1 MKLKRFTAQN
11 MSAALKAVKAELGDD
26 AVILSTRKIKGN
38 DGKPTLE
45 VTAAIEQIAPAKA
58 DAPKEDRRISGPR
71 TEEVRTAT
79 TGTTT
84 ADFDLEPANNGEGTL
99 ADQLMAHGVTSAIAQ
114 KLQKA
119 VKALMETGFSEE
131 DGLEM
136 VLSKLINF
144 RTPGELLEAG
154 KPFVL
159 VGSTGAGKTTTL
171 AKIAVT
177 ERMHGRKVALVTMD
191 TYKIGGVEQLDIY
204 ADALKES
211 LHVVKSGQTL
221 GQTLEKIKGYDL
233 ILVDSAG
240 VNPYERTRMADIAKQ
255 LDAVDATVALMLP
268 SNLNAAEMTA
278 LPKAFG
284 ALKPKHLL
292 FSKMD
297 ETSFLGGMVNTA
309 IESGLPLCFATD
321 GQRVP
326 QDLLQLDAKTMSRRL
341 LMAPTLPWDL
351 TDETTH

>member
-1 MKLKRFTAQN
+1 MKLKRFTAPTMNEAIQ
-11 MSAALKAVKAELGDD
+11 AIKADLGEE
-26 AVILSTRKIKGN
+26 AVILSTRKVKGSN
-38 DGKPTLE
+38 GKPALE
-45 VTAAIEQIAPAKA
+45 VTAAVEQLAA
-58 DAPKEDRRISGPR
+58 APKAS
-71 TEEVRTAT
+71 TAKPSA
-79 TGTTT
+79 TTT
-84 ADFDLEPANNGEGTL
+84 ADIELEPVSKLDTSNGEL
-99 ADQLMAHGVTSAIAQ
+99 AEKLMAHGITPALAQ
-114 KLQKA
+114 RLQKA
-119 VKALMETGFSEE
+119 VSALADSGFSEE
-131 DGLEM
+131 DSLEM
-136 VLSKLINF
+136 VLNKLITF
-144 RTPGELLEAG
+144 KAPSELLESG

-211 LHVVKSGQTL
+211 LHVVKSGTTL
-221 GQTLEKIKGYDL
+221 ADALQKIKGYDL

-255 LDAVDATVALMLP
+255 LSEVDATIALMLP
-268 SNLNAAEMTA
+268 SNLNAAEMVA

-284 ALKPKHLL
+284 ALKPQHLV

-326 QDLLQLDAKTMSRRL
+326 QDLLQLDAKTLSRRL
-341 LMAPTLPWDL
+341 LMAPTLPWDM
-351 TDETTH
+351 TEETTH

>member
-1 MKLKRFTAQN
+1 MKLKRFTAPTMNEAIQ
-11 MSAALKAVKAELGDD
+11 AIKAELGDD
-26 AVILSTRKIKGN
+26 AVILSTRKVKGAN
-38 DGKPTLE
+38 GKPTLE
-45 VTAAIEQIAPAKA
+45 VTAAVEQLAAAPAQ
-58 DAPKEDRRISGPR
+58 EERRTAAPR
-71 TEEVRTAT
+71 TTEPRPH
-79 TGTTT
+79 TT
-84 ADFDLEPANNGEGTL
+84 ADIDLEPALTATPL
-99 ADQLMAHGVTSAIAQ
+99 ADKLIAHGVALTIAQ

-119 VKALMETGFSEE
+119 VKALQETGFSEE

-136 VLSKLINF
+136 VLSKLIQFN
-144 RTPGELLEAG
+144 TPTELLEAG

-211 LHVVKSGQTL
+211 LHIVKSGSTL
-221 GQTLEKIKGYDL
+221 AETLAKIKGYDL

-240 VNPYERTRMADIAKQ
+240 VNPYERTRMADIAKH
-255 LDAVDATVALMLP
+255 LTEVDATIALMLP
-268 SNLNAAEMTA
+268 SNLNAAEMVA

-326 QDLLQLDAKTMSRRL
+326 QDLLQLDAQTLSRRL
-341 LMAPTLPWDL
+341 LMPPTLPWDL
-351 TDETTH
+351 TNETLN

>member
-1 MKLKRFTAQN
+1 MKLKRFTAPTMN
-11 MSAALKAVKAELGDD
+11 EALQAIKADLGDD
-26 AVILSTRKIKGN
+26 AVILSTRKVKGAN
-38 DGKPTLE
+38 GKPTLE
-45 VTAAIEQIAPAKA
+45 VTAAIEQIAA
-58 DAPKEDRRISGPR
+58 APSEERRTSGPR
-71 TEEVRTAT
+71 TDEPRLQ
-79 TGTTT
+79 TT
-84 ADFDLEPANNGEGTL
+84 ADLDLEPRENTDAEQGEL
-99 ADQLMAHGVTSAIAQ
+99 ADKLMAHGVTPAIAQ

-136 VLSKLINF
+136 VLSKLIKF
-144 RTPGELLEAG
+144 ATPTDILDSK

-211 LHVVKSGQTL
+211 LHIVKSGSTL
-221 GQTLEKIKGYDL
+221 AETLKKIEGYDL

-240 VNPYERTRMADIAKQ
+240 VNPYERSRMADIAKQ
-255 LDAVDATVALMLP
+255 LDEVDATIALMLP
-268 SNLNAAEMTA
+268 SNLNAPEMMA

-284 ALKPKHLL
+284 ALKPQHLL

-309 IESGLPLCFATD
+309 IESSLPLCFATD

-326 QDLLQLDAKTMSRRL
+326 QDLLQLDAKTLSRRL
-341 LMAPTLPWDL
+341 LMAPTLPWDM
-351 TDETTH
+351 TEDETIN

>member
-1 MKLKRFTAQN
+1 MKLKRFTAPT
-11 MSAALKAVKAELGDD
+11 MHEALQAIKAELGDD
-26 AVILSTRKIKGN
+26 AVILSSRKVKGAN
-38 DGKPTLE
+38 GKAVLE
-45 VTAAIEQIAPAKA
+45 ITAAVEQIAAAPAH
-58 DAPKEDRRISGPR
+58 ERRSATPR
-71 TEEVRTAT
+71 TEEPRLQ
-79 TGTTT
+79 TT
-84 ADFDLEPANNGEGTL
+84 ADLDLEPAATVGPL
-99 ADQLMAHGVTSAIAQ
+99 ADKLMAHGVTPAIAQ

-119 VKALMETGFSEE
+119 VKALQETGFSEE

-136 VLSKLINF
+136 VLSKLIHFN
-144 RTPGELLEAG
+144 TPTQLLEAN

-211 LHVVKSGQTL
+211 LHIVKSGSSLAETL
-221 GQTLEKIKGYDL
+221 QKIKGYDL

-255 LDAVDATVALMLP
+255 LTDVDATIALMLP
-268 SNLNAAEMTA
+268 SNLNAAEMMA
-278 LPKAFG
+278 LPNAFG

-326 QDLLQLDAKTMSRRL
+326 QDLLQLDAKTLSRRL
-341 LMAPTLPWDL
+341 LMTPTLPWDM
-351 TDETTH
+351 TTEPLN

>member
-1 MKLKRFTAQN
+1 MRLKRFTAPT
-11 MSAALKAVKAELGDD
+11 MTEALKAVKVELGDD
-26 AVILSTRKIKGN
+26 AVILSSRKVKGN

-45 VTAAIEQIAPAKA
+45 VTAAIEQIAAA
-58 DAPKEDRRISGPR
+58 RGTDTKEDRRTSGPR
-71 TEEVRTAT
+71 TDAPRTA
-79 TGTTT
+79 TT
-84 ADFDLEPANNGEGTL
+84 ADFDLEPVNSTDGEGTL

-119 VKALMETGFSEE
+119 VKALQETGFSEE

-144 RTPGELLEAG
+144 KTPADILESG

-240 VNPYERTRMADIAKQ
+240 VNPYERSRMADIAKQ
-255 LDAVDATVALMLP
+255 LDEVDATVALMLP

-284 ALKPKHLL
+284 ALKPQHLL

-341 LMAPTLPWDL
+341 LMAPTLPWDM
-351 TDETTH
+351 TEDAE

>member
-1 MKLKRFTAQN
+1 MKLQRFTAPT
-11 MSAALKAVKAELGDD
+11 MTEALKAVKAGLGDD
-26 AVILSTRKIKGN
+26 AVILSTRKVKGAN
-38 DGKPTLE
+38 GKPTLE
-45 VTAAIEQIAPAKA
+45 VTAAIEQIAPAKGA
-58 DAPKEDRRISGPR
+58 APTEDRRTSGPR
-71 TEEVRTAT
+71 TDVPRTAT
-79 TGTTT
+79 TT
-84 ADFDLEPANNGEGTL
+84 ADLDLEPVATETSNL
-99 ADQLMAHGVTSAIAQ
+99 ADQLMAHGVTAAIAQ

-136 VLSKLINF
+136 VLSKLITF
-144 RTPGELLEAG
+144 KTPADLLETG

-211 LHVVKSGQTL
+211 LHIVKSGQTL
-221 GQTLEKIKGYDL
+221 ADTLGKIKGYDL

-255 LDAVDATVALMLP
+255 LDAVEATVALMLP

-284 ALKPKHLL
+284 ALKPQHLL

-341 LMAPTLPWDL
+341 LMAPTLPWDM
-351 TDETTH
+351 TEDAE